1 MFVGV
6 WNRSEMFRNLKF
18 VHRFMPDYNDQTN
31 LSQLEC
37 IVHFCRNLGGMLE
50 TIYV

>member
-1 MFVGV
+1 MFVDV

-18 VHRFMPDYNDQTN
+18 VHCLMPDYNDQIN
-31 LSQLEC
+31 LSKLAC
-37 IVHFCRNLGGMLE
+37 IVHFCRKLGGMLE